1 MGYEIVKIYE
11 VYHFEES
18 YVDMSM
24 RLEVKMTGCPT
35 GYLAYLLTLGYKL
48 SIKRYI
54 IEYKL

>member
-1 MGYEIVKIYE
+1 VGGNIFALPTPK
-11 VYHFEES
+11 